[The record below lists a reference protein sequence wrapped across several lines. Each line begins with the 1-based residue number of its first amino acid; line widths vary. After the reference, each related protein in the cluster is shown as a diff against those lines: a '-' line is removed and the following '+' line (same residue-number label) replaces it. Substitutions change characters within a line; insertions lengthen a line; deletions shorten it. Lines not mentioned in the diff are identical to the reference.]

1 MLPNCRGLD
10 TAHATG
16 EPESLRWLGVRGLYV
31 AYKLA
36 DRHEASGRARTS
48 PIAGKANVVTTRK
61 PH

>member
-1 MLPNCRGLD
+1 M
-10 TAHATG
+10 
-16 EPESLRWLGVRGLYV
+16 RGLYV